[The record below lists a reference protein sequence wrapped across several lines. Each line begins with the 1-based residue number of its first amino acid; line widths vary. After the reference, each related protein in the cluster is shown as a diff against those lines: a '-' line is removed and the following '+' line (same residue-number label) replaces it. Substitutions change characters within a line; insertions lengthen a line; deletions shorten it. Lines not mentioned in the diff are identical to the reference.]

1 MALRLRRGTNAD
13 RLTVTPA
20 EGELLYTTDS
30 KKIYAGDGSTVGGN
44 IVSGINNLLEDLTPQ
59 LGGDLDLNSKNI
71 VGNGNVNI
79 LGTINATGILA
90 DVYGSVFGT
99 DSQLLVDVIN
109 SKVILANNSINELID
124 VNSGGATPGQVLK
137 WSGTNWTPQDDSILN
152 LSGVSINA
160 LQDVDTTGVTL
171 GQVLKWSGTAW
182 TPQDADSIPDLSGV
196 SINALQDV
204 TTGSAGIY
212 DVLQY
217 NGNTWTSQTIDLTT
231 ISINALKDVNSSGA
245 TPGQILVWNG
255 LNWEPKDE
263 KLSSGIFYGDVKG
276 SVFGFDSSVLVD
288 ATENRLILDNNFLT
302 DLNDVNMVTSP
313 SSGYFLLHNGFYWD
327 STPHTIESLNNV
339 FFASPPENGDILKFN
354 GANWIA
360 VPDSIPDL
368 SGVSINALQDVDTT
382 GVTTGQVLK
391 WSGTAW
397 TPQDDNI
404 VNLSSTSIDAL
415 QDVTTSSAGIYDVLQ
430 YNGNT
435 WTSQTID
442 LTTISINA
450 LKDVNTTGATPGQIL
465 VWNGLNWTPKD
476 EKLSSGIFYGDVKG
490 SVFGFDSSVL
500 VDATENRLI
509 LDNNFLTDLNDVNM
523 VTSPSSGYFLLHNGF
538 YWDSTPHTIES
549 LNNVFFASPPVKG
562 DILKFNGANWIAEPL
577 FDLNIE
583 GVIEADVQGSLYGVD
598 STILYDAVNQQLYLP
613 TELVTG
619 NAGTRIFRETTGN
632 NTIQIEGNDDRGV
645 LSILQ
650 TSNNDLSGYTNIFGG
665 VYFGRQDPINNQV
678 ITNLVLG
685 SNNKLIFAVNNT
697 GDFNGAERYVTLEQF
712 SGSSVG
718 LGIGTLDP
726 TVELDVQGNASVTGY
741 LQVGSDTDPASNIT
755 GAIGMII
762 YNSTTNKF
770 QGYTN
775 TGWVDLH

>member
-137 WSGTNWTPQDDSILN
+137 WSGTNWTPQNDDSILN

-160 LQDVDTTGVTL
+160 LQDVDTTGVTP

-182 TPQDADSIPDLSGV
+182 TPQDDSIVNLSST
-196 SINALQDV
+196 SIDALQDV
-204 TTGSAGIY
+204 TTGSAAIY

-245 TPGQILVWNG
+245 TPGQILKWNG

-263 KLSSGIFYGDVKG
+263 TLSSGIFYGDVKG
-276 SVFGFDSSVLVD
+276 SVFGFDSSLLVD

-327 STPHTIESLNNV
+327 SAPHTIESLNNV
-339 FFASPPENGDILKFN
+339 FFASPPE
-354 GANWIA
+354 
-360 VPDSIPDL
+360 
-368 SGVSINALQDVDTT
+368 
-382 GVTTGQVLK
+382 
-391 WSGTAW
+391 
-397 TPQDDNI
+397 
-404 VNLSSTSIDAL
+404 
-415 QDVTTSSAGIYDVLQ
+415 
-430 YNGNT
+430 
-435 WTSQTID
+435 
-442 LTTISINA
+442 
-450 LKDVNTTGATPGQIL
+450 
-465 VWNGLNWTPKD
+465 
-476 EKLSSGIFYGDVKG
+476 
-490 SVFGFDSSVL
+490 
-500 VDATENRLI
+500 
-509 LDNNFLTDLNDVNM
+509 
-523 VTSPSSGYFLLHNGF
+523 
-538 YWDSTPHTIES
+538 
-549 LNNVFFASPPVKG
+549 KG
-562 DILKFNGANWIAEPL
+562 DTLKFNGANWIAEPL
-577 FDLNIE
+577 FDLNID
-583 GVIEADVQGSLYGVD
+583 GVIEANVQGSLYGVD
-598 STILYDAVNQQLYLP
+598 SSILYDASDQILYLP
-613 TELVTG
+613 TEVVIG
-619 NAGTRIFRETTGN
+619 NAGTRMFKETTGT
-632 NTIQIEGNDDRGV
+632 NTIQIEGNDDRGA

-741 LQVGSDTDPASNIT
+741 VQVGSDTDPANNIT